1 MTGSEDKTFWE
12 HLDDLRTLIVRI
24 LCVVGVAVVVCF
36 CFKETLFGVVLAPSH
51 EDFFLYQLLSG
62 IAQPSLPS
70 GLINT
75 GLAGQL
81 MTHFKVAAGAGI
93 VVSAPIVVY
102 MVARYVAPALYPGE
116 RRALRFAFGWGT
128 MLFLLGMFVAYSLV
142 FPLAFQFLAN
152 YEVADEVTNMFT
164 LDSYIDNLLLLCL
177 LMGVLFEL
185 PIVAIILSKLG
196 LVTSALMKKYRR
208 HAILAIVTVAAIITP
223 TTDIFTLTLVSLP
236 VYLLYEV
243 SVHLVK

>member
-1 MTGSEDKTFWE
+1 MTDSEDKTFWE
-12 HLDDLRTLIVRI
+12 HLDDLRALIVRI
-24 LCVVGVAVVVCF
+24 LCVVGVAVVACF
-36 CFKETLFGVVLAPSH
+36 CFKETLFGVVLAPAH
-51 EDFFLYQLLSG
+51 EDFFLYRLLSG
-62 IAQPSLPS
+62 ITQPSLPS

-81 MTHFKVAAGAGI
+81 MTHFKVATGAGI
-93 VVSAPIVVY
+93 VVSAPIIVY
-102 MVARYVAPALYPGE
+102 MMARYVAPALYPGE
-116 RRALRFAFGWGT
+116 RRALRLAFGWGT
-128 MLFLLGMFVAYSLV
+128 LLFLLGMFVAYSLV

-152 YEVADEVTNMFT
+152 YEVSGEVTNMFT

-185 PIVAIILSKLG
+185 PIVAIILGKLG
-196 LVTSALMKKYRR
+196 IVTSALMKKYRR